1 MTKLEVDELVNLL
14 DMSYRNFVKDPVGM
28 SNLYLKMLY
37 QYDCEDVMK
46 KLQECMAM
54 EQFQFQPPTLDYLVK
69 DLTRN
74 KDKVDFNKTLIY
86 CQFCNR
92 MFNSIETL
100 HKHEDR
106 CRSVRYIARQYKK
119 YLNREVN
126 KRELYE
132 MSDEEFDEKYDKLLK
147 FIEMRSTD
155 EREKEIISFIFKVP
169 TKEVAKKIIN
179 S

>member
-14 DMSYRNFVKDPVGM
+14 DMSYRSFVKDPVGM

-169 TKEVAKKIIN
+169 TKEVAKKFIN